1 MLKSFYASAKK
12 GKPAI
17 AMILSAAFW
26 GLGSVLSKGILE
38 YILPLKLVEV
48 QLTAS
53 VTLLW
58 IITLSHPGSKR
69 ELLPELFDHRQAW
82 KLLFL
87 GLPGLLEPG
96 FGYMFCMLE
105 LARTSAS
112 NATLIGGIEPAI
124 VISIAWIFLGESV
137 GFYLLWLSTLNI
149 IGAVLTVG
157 FDSNLNAS
165 SLIGDLL
172 VVAGTVCAAV
182 YAVLS
187 RRGVQQLSALPLTAI
202 QQSFG
207 WILVLV
213 ICWLASG
220 ESTLFN
226 FAGSQAILGLA
237 IASGIIQYAVPYW
250 LYLVGPKTISA
261 SIAAQFLTLIPVFG
275 TVGGY
280 VFLGE
285 RLTLMQGFGMALTLT
300 AVFLIA
306 RLRKDE

>member
-1 MLKSFYASAKK
+1 M
-12 GKPAI
+12 
-17 AMILSAAFW
+17 
-26 GLGSVLSKGILE
+26 
-38 YILPLKLVEV
+38 
-48 QLTAS
+48 
-53 VTLLW
+53 
-58 IITLSHPGSKR
+58 
-69 ELLPELFDHRQAW
+69 D
-82 KLLFL
+82 
-87 GLPGLLEPG
+87 
-96 FGYMFCMLE
+96 
-105 LARTSAS
+105 
-112 NATLIGGIEPAI
+112 
-124 VISIAWIFLGESV
+124 ISGESV
-137 GFYLLWLSTLNI
+137 EFYLLWLSTLNI

-250 LYLVGPKTISA
+250 LYLVGLKTISA

-275 TVGGY
+275 TVGAY
-280 VFLGE
+280 VVLGE

>member
-1 MLKSFYASAKK
+1 
-12 GKPAI
+12 
-17 AMILSAAFW
+17 
-26 GLGSVLSKGILE
+26 
-38 YILPLKLVEV
+38 V

-58 IITLSHPGSKR
+58 IITLTHPASKR
-69 ELLPELFDHRQAW
+69 ELLPELFDRRQAW

-87 GLPGLLEPG
+87 GLPGLWEPG
-96 FGYMFCMLE
+96 FGYMFCMLG

-112 NATLIGGIEPAI
+112 NATLIGAIEPAI
-124 VISIAWIFLGESV
+124 VISIAWIFLGELV
-137 GFYLLWLSTLNI
+137 GFYLLWISTLNI

-202 QQSFG
+202 QQSFR
-207 WILVLV
+207 WILVLG

-237 IASGIIQYAVPYW
+237 IASGIIQRRALLDLPCRAENYFGKYCC
-250 LYLVGPKTISA
+250 TIFNADSGVWDGRC
-261 SIAAQFLTLIPVFG
+261 LCVFG
-275 TVGGY
+275 
-280 VFLGE
+280 
-285 RLTLMQGFGMALTLT
+285 
-300 AVFLIA
+300 
-306 RLRKDE
+306 RKVDFDAGLWDEFDFDSSFFNC